1 MYGYFC
7 SAMLLLLEFLN
18 LRNRILDLLIY
29 FQKVGVQDTFFGFYR
44 REFIEFGKWVFDI
57 VFFFV
62 AKNLKIVVYWQ
73 KAMRL
78 RWRAHT
84 ISTPCC
90 SCSSVCC
97 RLCLQARAGMEGIS
111 PLRLLPR
118 LWFQESPVPCMGF
131 CSCRVRSIGLSR

>member
-7 SAMLLLLEFLN
+7 SAMLLLIEFLN
-18 LRNRILDLLIY
+18 LRNHILDLLIY

-44 REFIEFGKWVFDI
+44 REFIEFGKWVFGI

-78 RWRAHT
+78 RW
-84 ISTPCC
+84 
-90 SCSSVCC
+90 
-97 RLCLQARAGMEGIS
+97 
-111 PLRLLPR
+111 
-118 LWFQESPVPCMGF
+118 
-131 CSCRVRSIGLSR
+131 